1 MDILG
6 RQQSRH
12 LVTPALSVLL
22 EEQLL
27 GVHGQVEE
35 SLVAKIA
42 LEVCS
47 VAETWGLPR
56 LICLHC
62 PGERLLSPPGVCVCV
77 CLASQPY
84 SATPPP
90 YPLKEF

>member
-22 EEQLL
+22 EEWLS

-35 SLVAKIA
+35 ALVAKVA

-47 VAETWGLPR
+47 VAETWDLPR
-56 LICLHC
+56 LTYLHS
-62 PGERLLSPPGVCVCV
+62 PGERLLSPSRCVCVCV
-77 CLASQPY
+77 CL
-84 SATPPP
+84 
-90 YPLKEF
+90 PLF

>member
-1 MDILG
+1 MDFLG

-22 EEQLL
+22 EEQLS

-35 SLVAKIA
+35 SLVAKTA

-47 VAETWGLPR
+47 VAKTWGLPR
-56 LICLHC
+56 LTRLYC
-62 PGERLLSPPGVCVCV
+62 PGEQLLSPSRGVCVYVCV
-77 CLASQPY
+77 SCFSTLLSHTSTIP
-84 SATPPP
+84 T
-90 YPLKEF
+90 